1 MWTTDYA
8 RTYSVSKNLSARG
21 TINGPENKK
30 SGCGYPGTLIP
41 TNIYDSTVE
50 SYWFT
55 SFD

>member
-30 SGCGYPGTLIP
+30 SGCGYTGTLIP